1 MEMPFAAPFIGAF
14 IGYITNY
21 IAVKMLFR
29 PYKEVKLFGKKL
41 PFTPGIIPK
50 RKVAVAKAV
59 GNAVCNNLLTEKDL
73 ENAFFSEN
81 AKAEL
86 KERLLKLLYESKDIT
101 VLEIFSNFA
110 DENGEKE
117 LSNTVCRKL
126 TEKISEYLCSLDI
139 KSFIEEKGTSAVKES
154 LKGSIIEKFASEDFI
169 KKLLI
174 PFGEKAEEYIKENS
188 YSLILPKVC
197 ERAESFKGKTVEEI
211 ITENSWGYEEISAF
225 ADIGI
230 KALEKLVSE
239 LIKSVNASAIIETK
253 INRMSEKEIESLVL
267 SVMKNELSAV
277 VNLGAVIG
285 FILGLLNMLF

>member
-1 MEMPFAAPFIGAF
+1 MPFAAPFIGAF

-50 RKVAVAKAV
+50 RKAAVAKAV

-101 VLEIFSNFA
+101 VLEIVSNFT
-110 DENGEKE
+110 DESGEKE
-117 LSNTVCRKL
+117 LSDTVCRKL
-126 TEKISEYLCSLDI
+126 AEKISEYLCSLDI
-139 KSFIEEKGTSAVKES
+139 KSFIEEKGASAVKES

-197 ERAESFKGKTVEEI
+197 ESAENFKEKTVEEI
-211 ITENSWGYEEISAF
+211 ITENSWGYEKISAI

-239 LIKSVNASAIIETK
+239 LIKNVNASAIIETK